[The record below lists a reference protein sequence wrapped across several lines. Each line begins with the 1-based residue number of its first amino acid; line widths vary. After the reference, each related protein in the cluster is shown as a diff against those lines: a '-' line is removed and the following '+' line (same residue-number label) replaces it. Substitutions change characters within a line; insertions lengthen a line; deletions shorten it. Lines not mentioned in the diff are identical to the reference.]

1 MGTYPETTQPE
12 NSTSIK
18 MTVPANTEEK
28 ICKKNDVKARSLL
41 LMSLPNEH
49 QLTFNQ
55 YVDAQSMF
63 NAIKAQFGGNEATKK
78 TQKALLKQQYENF
91 NASTS
96 ESLDSIFNRLQK
108 LVSRLAI
115 LGVVTSQEDLNIKF
129 LRSLPSE
136 WDTHKVKKSTGAI
149 NGDKN
154 LAFVTTSGTSSTN
167 NFNSEVSTGTTKVNT
182 ASTET
187 CTASFSDAIVYAFLS
202 TQPQGSQLVHED
214 LEQIHDDDLEE
225 IDLKWNMALLSMRA
239 RKFYQRTGR
248 KIIIDGNNTVG
259 FDKSKVECFN
269 CHKMGHFSREC
280 RAPRL
285 KDNRNWNQGNSIK
298 TVRIEDTPEKAMCA
312 IDGVG
317 FDWSDMAEEQNQTNM
332 ALMAFSDSEVHSD
345 KSCSK
350 NCLKNYAD
358 LKKQYDNLLDKFNDT
373 AFKAS
378 TYKRGLVTLEEQII
392 KYKEHEVRQLRIEI
406 EKVKQ
411 EKEGIDFK
419 IAKFDKS
426 ATDLDEMLESQ
437 RSDKSKQGL
446 GYTVVPPPHP
456 LILNRPT
463 NLDLS
468 SSGLAEFKEPE
479 VNMYGPRENVSQS
492 ANNCDKESDNS
503 KENTDDS
510 LEQHQVIK
518 HQVSDS
524 ESSSTKSSSKVDKE
538 SVKDWKE
545 KFFHPAG
552 KVESDNQSIVKHL
565 LRGLLDMQRCIDLRD
580 QESGL
585 KSLNTARP
593 VNAVRSV
600 NTSRPIS
607 TARSKAVNT
616 ARPLVNTV
624 RANGFNA
631 VKPSACWVG
640 NPQLN
645 DKGFVD
651 SGCSRHM
658 TGNLAYLSNFKEFN
672 GGNVTFGG
680 GAYGGRIT
688 GKGTLKTNNLDFED
702 LLDENQ
708 ILLRI
713 PREDNMYS
721 FNMHNI
727 VPKENLTCLAAKAT
741 SDESM
746 LWHRRLGHI
755 NFKNINKLVKENL
768 VRDLPSKR
776 FENDQTCVA
785 CLKGKQHRASCKTK
799 IFSPITKPLFKLHMD
814 LFGPTFVS
822 SLMHKK
828 YCLVVTDDYSRFSWV
843 FFLATKDETS
853 EILKN
858 FIKEIENLVDQKR
871 EYNVARTP
879 QQNGVAERKNRTL
892 IEAARTMLAD
902 SKLPTT
908 FWAEA
913 VSTACYVQNRV
924 LVVKPHNKTPY
935 ELFRGF
941 KPTIG
946 FMKPF
951 GCHVS
956 ILNTLDHLGKFNGKS
971 DDGFFVG
978 YSLSNKAFRVYNTRT
993 KKVQENL
1000 HVGFLENKPMIEGN
1014 GPKWLFDIDSLTQS
1028 MNYVPVDAGTISN
1041 DYAGTQGVSDS
1052 SISSQQDQANQE
1064 YIVMPIWIDA
1074 SYFDLHSQNTRDA
1087 EPRHAEHDENDDTK
1101 KSNDDSSLQDDGTAA
1116 QQVNTA
1122 SPDVN
1127 TGSNEVSTVFPEV
1140 NTATPEVLIG
1150 PSLSS
1155 EDIQVESFN
1164 YLNDQEVDL
1173 GNIPNSYAVPSTP
1186 NTRVHKDHPIEHVI
1200 GDVQSSVQ
1208 TRRMST
1214 SYSEQGFLSAVY
1226 EGNTHQDLH
1235 TCHRAIGLKWV
1246 YRNKKDE
1253 RGIVIRNKAR
1263 LVAQGHTQEE
1273 GIDYDEV
1280 FAHIE
1285 EEVYVCQPP
1294 RFEDPDHP
1302 DKVYKVVKALYGL
1315 HQAPTAWYETLAN
1328 YLLSNGFQ
1336 RGKIDQTLFI
1346 KRQQGHI
1353 LLVQIYVDDII
1364 FGSTKKELCD
1374 EFEKLMTDNQDKYV
1388 KEILSKFK
1396 YTDVKTAST
1405 LVDLEKPLVQD
1416 GDVTDVDEHLYRSMI
1431 GSLMYLTASRPDIM
1445 FA

>member
-1 MGTYPETTQPE
+1 
-12 NSTSIK
+12 
-18 MTVPANTEEK
+18 MTVPGTAKEK
-28 ICKKNDVKARSLL
+28 IC
-41 LMSLPNEH
+41 
-49 QLTFNQ
+49 
-55 YVDAQSMF
+55 
-63 NAIKAQFGGNEATKK
+63 NEATKK

-115 LGVVTSQEDLNIKF
+115 LGVVTSQEDLNINF

-136 WDTHKVKKSTGAI
+136 WDTHVVVWMNKPDFESISLDDLYNNFKIVEENVKKSTGAI

-187 CTASFSDAIVYAFLS
+187 YTARFSDATMYAILT
-202 TQPQGSQLVHED
+202 TQPQGSQLLYED

-225 IDLKWNMALLSMRA
+225 MDLKWNIALLSMRV
-239 RKFYQRTGR
+239 RKFYQRTGW
-248 KIIIDGNNTVG
+248 KIIIDRSNTAG

-269 CHKMGHFSREC
+269 CHKMGHFAREC
-280 RAPRL
+280 KAPRL
-285 KDNRNWNQGNSIK
+285 KDNRNWNQGNSTK
-298 TVRIEDTPEKAMCA
+298 TVMIEDTREKAMCA

-317 FDWSDMAEEQNQTNM
+317 FDWSDMTEEQNQKNM
-332 ALMAFSDSEVHSD
+332 ALMAFSDSEANFD
-345 KSCSK
+345 KSCSR
-350 NCLKNYAD
+350 NYLKNYAD
-358 LKKQYDNLLDKFNDT
+358 LKKQYYNLLDKFNDT

-378 TYKRGLVTLEEQII
+378 TYKRGLATLEEQII
-392 KYKEHEVRQLRIEI
+392 KYKEHDVRFSEEVAVLKRSVGCKEYELGQLRIEI

-419 IAKFDKS
+419 IAKFDKF
-426 ATDLDEMLESQ
+426 AKDLDEMLESQ
-437 RSDKSKQGL
+437 RSNKTKQGL
-446 GYTVVPPPHP
+446 GYTAIPLTHP

-468 SSGLAEFKEPE
+468 SSCLAEFKEPE

-510 LEQHQVIK
+510 LEQHQVTK

-524 ESSSTKSSSKVDKE
+524 ESSSTKSLSKVDKE
-538 SVKDWKE
+538 TVKDWKE
-545 KFFHPAG
+545 KFFHPVG
-552 KVESDNQSIVKHL
+552 KVESDKPKHSETPVKRTIRYAEMYRSQRPRGNQRNWNGQKSNQLGCHFVLNNKACFICGCFDHL
-565 LRGLLDMQRCIDLRD
+565 QYNCPRTSQPGSYKYMTPRAILMK
-580 QESGL
+580 SGL
-585 KSLNTARP
+585 KSLNTSRP
-593 VNAVRSV
+593 INSVRSV
-600 NTSRPIS
+600 NTSRSFS
-607 TARSKAVNT
+607 TASMLGLMAKEQNGRSYECT
-616 ARPLVNTV
+616 DSGEARVLKRKRRIRRVQQKQKDQEDEV
-624 RANGFNA
+624 FGR
-631 VKPSACWVG
+631 VLSAKKMKG

-645 DKGFVD
+645 DKGFVNCG
-651 SGCSRHM
+651 SSRYV

-688 GKGTLKTNNLDFED
+688 SKGTLKTNNLDFED
-702 LLDENQ
+702 VYFVKELQFNLFSVSQICDKKNYVFFSNTEWLVLSPDFKLPDENQ

-713 PREDNMYS
+713 PSEDNMYS
-721 FNMHNI
+721 LNMHNI
-727 VPKENLTCLAAKAT
+727 VPKENLICLATKAT

-746 LWHRRLGHI
+746 LWHRRLG
-755 NFKNINKLVKENL
+755 
-768 VRDLPSKR
+768 
-776 FENDQTCVA
+776 
-785 CLKGKQHRASCKTK
+785 KQHRASCKTK
-799 IFSPITKPLFKLHMD
+799 IFSSITKPLFKLHMD

-858 FIKEIENLVDQKR
+858 FIKEIENLVDQKVKIIRSDNGTEFKNKAMDDFCREKGIKR
-871 EYNVARTP
+871 EYSVARTP
-879 QQNGVAERKNRTL
+879 QQNGIAERKNRTL
-892 IEAARTMLAD
+892 IEAAKTMLAD
-902 SKLPTT
+902 SKLPIT
-908 FWAEA
+908 FWAGA
-913 VSTACYVQNRV
+913 VSTACYVHNRV

-956 ILNTLDHLGKFNGKS
+956 ILNTLDHLGKFDGKS

-978 YSLSNKAFRVYNTRT
+978 YSLSSKAFRVYNTRT

-1000 HVGFLENKPMIEGN
+1000 HVGFLENKPMIGGN

-1028 MNYVPVDAGTISN
+1028 MNYVPVDARTISN
-1041 DYAGTQGVSDS
+1041 DYV
-1052 SISSQQDQANQE
+1052 E
-1064 YIVMPIWIDA
+1064 
-1074 SYFDLHSQNTRDA
+1074 
-1087 EPRHAEHDENDDTK
+1087 
-1101 KSNDDSSLQDDGTAA
+1101 KSNDQDDGTVAP
-1116 QQVNTA
+1116 QVNTA

-1127 TGSNEVSTVFPEV
+1127 TGSNEVSTIFPKV

-1186 NTRVHKDHPIEHVI
+1186 NTRIHKDHLIEHVI
-1200 GDVQSSVQ
+1200 GDVQSSIQ

-1214 SYSEQGFLSAVY
+1214 SYFEQGFLSAVY
-1226 EGNTHQDLH
+1226 EGKTHQDLY
-1235 TCHRAIGLKWV
+1235 TCLFV
-1246 YRNKKDE
+1246 CF
-1253 RGIVIRNKAR
+1253 
-1263 LVAQGHTQEE
+1263 LSQEE
-1273 GIDYDEV
+1273 PKRISTALRDLAWVE
-1280 FAHIE
+1280 AMQE
-1285 EEVYVCQPP
+1285 E
-1294 RFEDPDHP
+1294 
-1302 DKVYKVVKALYGL
+1302 
-1315 HQAPTAWYETLAN
+1315 
-1328 YLLSNGFQ
+1328 LL
-1336 RGKIDQTLFI
+1336 
-1346 KRQQGHI
+1346 
-1353 LLVQIYVDDII
+1353 
-1364 FGSTKKELCD
+1364 
-1374 EFEKLMTDNQDKYV
+1374 
-1388 KEILSKFK
+1388 
-1396 YTDVKTAST
+1396 
-1405 LVDLEKPLVQD
+1405 
-1416 GDVTDVDEHLYRSMI
+1416 
-1431 GSLMYLTASRPDIM
+1431 
-1445 FA
+1445 